1 MISFLKNP
9 WIIIKENLKNI
20 KRTYEMSIKELNKK
34 YSGAAL
40 GVIWALVKP
49 MLFIFVYWFAISVG
63 IRGGKDI
70 GDHPFILWLISGIIP
85 WFYISETLIYAGTSL
100 RQNKHLITKMVYP
113 ISTIPTFRVLSQLYV
128 HIAMT
133 VITMIIFFINGHRPD
148 VYYLQIFYYLAC
160 IFLFMTL
167 TSWLTSALVVV
178 SRDFEHLLKSITQM
192 LFWMTPIIWPL
203 VSLKAPLKYVIMLNP
218 IYYFVKGYR
227 DTFINKEWF
236 FENIN
241 YTLYFWGVMSILAL
255 LGAFVFNKLKDEFA
269 DIL

>member
-9 WIIIKENLKNI
+9 WIIIKENFKNI
-20 KRTYEMSIKELNKK
+20 KRTYEMSIKELDKK

-49 MLFIFVYWFAISVG
+49 MLFIFVYWFAIEVG
-63 IRGGKDI
+63 IRGNKDV
-70 GDHPFILWLISGIIP
+70 GGPFILWLISGIIP
-85 WFYISETLIYAGTSL
+85 WFYISETLIYGGTSL

-128 HIAMT
+128 HIAMV
-133 VITMIIFFINGHRPD
+133 VITIIIFMISGHPPD
-148 VYYLQIFYYLAC
+148 VYYLQLFYYLAC

-178 SRDFEHLLKSITQM
+178 SRDFEHLLKSITTM
-192 LFWMTPIIWPL
+192 LFWMTPIIWSLENLQKPL
-203 VSLKAPLKYVIMLNP
+203 NYIIMLNP

-227 DTFINKEWF
+227 DIFFNKEWF

-241 YTLYFWGVMSILAL
+241 YTLYFWGVMIVLAL
-255 LGAFVFNKLKDEFA
+255 LGSFVFNRLKDEFS